1 VILEERVEKRKEKRK
16 EERTE
21 GKPGMTKGNGAG

>member
-21 GKPGMTKGNGAG
+21 GEPGMTKGNRAG